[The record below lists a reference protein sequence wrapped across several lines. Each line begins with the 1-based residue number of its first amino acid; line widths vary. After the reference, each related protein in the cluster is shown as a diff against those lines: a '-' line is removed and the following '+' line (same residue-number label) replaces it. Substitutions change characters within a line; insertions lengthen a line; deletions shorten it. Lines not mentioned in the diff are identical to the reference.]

1 MLRRAILLGPQRLVP
16 IVRPAVEF
24 LIGDGHAGPLAV
36 VTAGWE
42 EREAEDGELR
52 DHVARQVVN
61 LEVWR
66 RVEHIFE
73 ADPELLQAMRN
84 RHDTLRR
91 VQELYRLRLS
101 GLVAAA
107 AALLRRI
114 GDAALLEPERQGAI
128 EMLRLLDQ
136 GHVERVAAIH
146 AEFEAR
152 WRPGERDAVVRHR
165 QELSRHLAEAS
176 CLCIAGGHV
185 GVLLHRLRL
194 FDLLGLWGPRPV
206 VAWSAGAMV
215 LTERIVLFHDDPTQ
229 GNPDTEV
236 MERGFGL
243 LPGVVALPH
252 ARRRL
257 RLDDPHGLQL
267 MARRFQPAICVVLD
281 DGCRLDWDGRQWSA
295 PHGTRMLGDSGRLQE
310 VSS

>member
-1 MLRRAILLGPQRLVP
+1 MRAILLGPQRHVP

-24 LIGDGHAGPLAV
+24 LVGDEGGAVAV

-42 EREAEDGELR
+42 ERENEDAELR
-52 DHVARQVVN
+52 EHLARPAIN
-61 LEVWR
+61 LEVWGR
-66 RVEHIFE
+66 IERIFE
-73 ADPELLQAMRN
+73 ADPELLQAMRH

-107 AALLRRI
+107 SQLLRRI
-114 GDAALLEPERQGAI
+114 GDAALLDPERQGAI
-128 EMLRLLDQ
+128 DMLRLLDQ
-136 GHVERVAAIH
+136 GHVDRVAAIH

-152 WRPGERDAVVRHR
+152 WRPGERDAVQR
-165 QELSRHLAEAS
+165 QRRELAAVLADAS

-194 FDLLGLWGPRPV
+194 FDLLGLWAGRPV

-215 LTERIVLFHDDPTQ
+215 LCERIVLFHDDPTQ

-236 MERGFGL
+236 MERGFGA
-243 LPGVVALPH
+243 LPGIVALPH

-257 RLDDPHGLQL
+257 ALDDAMRMQM
-267 MARRFQPAICVVLD
+267 MARRFHPAMCTVLD
-281 DGCRLDWDGRQWSA
+281 EGCRLDWDGRQWSA
-295 PHGTRMLGDSGRLQE
+295 PLGTRRINQAGRLQE
-310 VSS
+310 VGS